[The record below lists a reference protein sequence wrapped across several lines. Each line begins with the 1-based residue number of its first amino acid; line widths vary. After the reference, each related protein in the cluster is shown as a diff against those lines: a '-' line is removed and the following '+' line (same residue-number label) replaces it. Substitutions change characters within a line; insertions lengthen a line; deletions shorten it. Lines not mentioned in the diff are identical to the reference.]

1 MNNLRVA
8 LYQPE
13 IPGNTGAVLRLG
25 ACLGVAV
32 DIIEPT
38 GFDISD
44 KNLKR
49 AGMDY
54 LEMAALR
61 RHADFATFDAWRR
74 GEGRRLLLLTT
85 KGATPY
91 TQLTFRPNDI
101 ILFGR
106 ESAGVPDGIHATADE
121 RLIIPMMAGAR
132 SLNLAVSAAITT
144 SEALRQIALL
154 DQRDAIHG

>member
-1 MNNLRVA
+1 MSDLRIA

-61 RHADFATFDAWRR
+61 RHTDFAAFESWRKE
-74 GEGRRLLLLTT
+74 EGRRLLLLTT

-91 TQLTFRPNDI
+91 TKFAFAPNDI

-106 ESAGVPDGIHATADE
+106 ESAGVPDSVHAIADA
-121 RLIIPMMAGAR
+121 RLTIPMMPGAR
-132 SLNLAVSAAITT
+132 SLNLSVSAAITS
-144 SEALRQIALL
+144 SEALRQLSLA
-154 DQRDAIHG
+154 G

>member
-1 MNNLRVA
+1 MSDLRIA

-61 RHADFATFDAWRR
+61 RHTDFAAFEAWRKE
-74 GEGRRLLLLTT
+74 EGRRLLLLTT
-85 KGATPY
+85 KGATAY
-91 TQLTFRPNDI
+91 TQFRFEPNDI

-106 ESAGVPDGIHATADE
+106 ESSGVPDSVHALADN
-121 RLIIPMMAGAR
+121 RLTIPMMPGAR
-132 SLNLAVSAAITT
+132 SLNLSVSAAITS
-144 SEALRQIALL
+144 SEALRQFSVKN
-154 DQRDAIHG
+154 

>member
-1 MNNLRVA
+1 MNDLHIA

-25 ACLGVAV
+25 ACLGVAIDV
-32 DIIEPT
+32 IEPT

-61 RHADFATFDAWRR
+61 RHIDFAHFDAWRR
-74 GEGRRLLLLTT
+74 EEGRRLVLLST
-85 KGATPY
+85 KAADSY
-91 TQLTFRPNDI
+91 LDFTFRADDV
-101 ILFGR
+101 LMLGR
-106 ESAGVPDGIHATADE
+106 ESAGVPDDVHNLADA
-121 RLIIPMMAGAR
+121 RVLIPMTPGAR
-132 SLNLAVSAAITT
+132 SLNLSVSAAIVA
-144 SEALRQIALL
+144 SEAKRQLSLAV
-154 DQRDAIHG
+154 QGNVTHG

>member
-1 MNNLRVA
+1 MSDLRIA

-61 RHADFATFDAWRR
+61 RHTNFEAFEAWRKE
-74 GEGRRLLLLTT
+74 EGRRLLLLTT
-85 KGATPY
+85 KGAVPY
-91 TQLTFRPNDI
+91 TQFAFAPNDI

-106 ESAGVPDGIHATADE
+106 ESAGVPDSVHALADA
-121 RLIIPMMAGAR
+121 RLTIPMMPGAR
-132 SLNLAVSAAITT
+132 SLNLSVSAAITA
-144 SEALRQIALL
+144 SEALRQFSVA
-154 DQRDAIHG
+154 G

>member
-1 MNNLRVA
+1 MSDLRIA

-61 RHADFATFDAWRR
+61 RHTDFAAFEAWRKE
-74 GEGRRLLLLTT
+74 EGRRLLLLTT
-85 KGATPY
+85 KGATAY
-91 TQLTFRPNDI
+91 TQFKFEPNDI

-106 ESAGVPDGIHATADE
+106 ESSGVPDSVHALADA
-121 RLIIPMMAGAR
+121 RLTIPMMPGAR
-132 SLNLAVSAAITT
+132 SLNLSVSAAITS
-144 SEALRQIALL
+144 SEALRQFSV
-154 DQRDAIHG
+154 GE